1 MPGGRADAT
10 PGGLRTPEAVVTGGL
25 IILGVT
31 EGFFSF
37 DINGNRI
44 IWFALGLAF
53 ALPQLRLGRPSDA
66 EPSG

>member
-1 MPGGRADAT
+1 
-10 PGGLRTPEAVVTGGL
+10 
-25 IILGVT
+25 VT

-53 ALPQLRLGRPSDA
+53 ALPQLRIGKPSDA
-66 EPSG
+66 APSG